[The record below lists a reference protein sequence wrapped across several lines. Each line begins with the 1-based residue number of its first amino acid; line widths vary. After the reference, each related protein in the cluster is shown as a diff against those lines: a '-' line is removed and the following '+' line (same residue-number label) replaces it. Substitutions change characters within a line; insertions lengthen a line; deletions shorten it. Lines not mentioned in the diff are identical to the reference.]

1 MKKYKAIIFDLGGVI
16 INIDYTLTQRAFAK
30 LGIDEKNEFYSKKKQ
45 TKIFDKLEI
54 GTICNT
60 QFLKELQK
68 KSNNSTLQEIK
79 DAWNS
84 MLLDMPKERLDFIH
98 SLKENYTIYLLSNTN
113 SIHINRIKKDMGKKK
128 WEYFISLFDKIYL
141 SHEIGMRKPN
151 KKAFQVILKENDLKP
166 EEVLFIDDS
175 SQHINSARELKI
187 NCHLLKKTENIV
199 TLLLD
204 KARLKHH

>member
-1 MKKYKAIIFDLGGVI
+1 MKKHKAIIFDLGGVI

-54 GTICNT
+54 GKISNT

-98 SLKENYTIYLLSNTN
+98 SLKKNIQFIY
-113 SIHINRIKKDMGKKK
+113 
-128 WEYFISLFDKIYL
+128 
-141 SHEIGMRKPN
+141 
-151 KKAFQVILKENDLKP
+151 
-166 EEVLFIDDS
+166 
-175 SQHINSARELKI
+175 
-187 NCHLLKKTENIV
+187 
-199 TLLLD
+199 
-204 KARLKHH
+204 